1 MIPLRFPDNAPAK
14 IIGKMQLVIII
25 LNTFL
30 LAIIS
35 EITYNG
41 LIKVKKFELYSYIR
55 RYFLWRANA
64 VSETARTVA

>member
-14 IIGKMQLVIII
+14 IIGKMQLSSF

-41 LIKVKKFELYSYIR
+41 LTKVKKFELYSYIR

>member
-1 MIPLRFPDNAPAK
+1 MHRQNNWKNA
-14 IIGKMQLVIII
+14 VIII

-41 LIKVKKFELYSYIR
+41 LTKVKKFELYSYIR

>member
-1 MIPLRFPDNAPAK
+1 M
-14 IIGKMQLVIII
+14 I

-41 LIKVKKFELYSYIR
+41 LTKVKKFELYSYIR

>member
-1 MIPLRFPDNAPAK
+1 MK
-14 IIGKMQLVIII
+14 TQLSCWKNQVIVI

-41 LIKVKKFELYSYIR
+41 LTKVKKFELYSYIR